1 MMINKRGNSEQK
13 HDPSIIN
20 EIPYLRVSNMMT
32 TSTPTVL
39 LFSYGTLQ
47 DKSVQIANFGR
58 ELTGREDALP
68 GYARRMVAIVDPKV
82 VALSGESHHANAEPS
97 SNPEDAVS
105 GTVFEITEQEL
116 AAADKYEEAAEYRR
130 ISVTLR
136 SGDQAWVYVRA

>member
-1 MMINKRGNSEQK
+1 
-13 HDPSIIN
+13 
-20 EIPYLRVSNMMT
+20 MT

-47 DKSVQIANFGR
+47 DKNVQIANFGR

-68 GYARRMVAIVDPKV
+68 GYARRMVA
-82 VALSGESHHANAEPS
+82 SHHANVEPS

-116 AAADKYEEAAEYRR
+116 AAADKYEEIAEYRR

-136 SGDQAWVYVRA
+136 SGDRAWVYVRAQ

>member
-1 MMINKRGNSEQK
+1 
-13 HDPSIIN
+13 
-20 EIPYLRVSNMMT
+20 MT
-32 TSTPTVL
+32 GSTVL

-47 DKSVQIANFGR
+47 KKKVQIANFGR

-68 GYARRMVAIVDPKV
+68 GYARRMVAVIDPKV
-82 VALSGESHHANAEPS
+82 AALTGEWHLVNVEPC

-116 AAADKYEEAAEYRR
+116 AAADKYEEAAAYRR